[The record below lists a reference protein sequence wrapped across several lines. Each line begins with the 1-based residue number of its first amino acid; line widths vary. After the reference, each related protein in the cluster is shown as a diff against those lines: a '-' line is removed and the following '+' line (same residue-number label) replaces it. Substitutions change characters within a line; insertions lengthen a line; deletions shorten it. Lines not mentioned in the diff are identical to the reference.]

1 MALDNLSMTP
11 RYREDALRQLLEGLH
26 QRLPNARG
34 SVIVDNTGLL
44 LTSYPPGKDDDSPT
58 GGDQVA
64 AMAAVLLG
72 LAGKT
77 LGRLA
82 QGQVGRVLIEAEQGT
97 LVVVPATGDTALA
110 VLIDRAA
117 KVGLALTV
125 VRRCAAQIRAVIE

>member
-1 MALDNLSMTP
+1 
-11 RYREDALRQLLEGLH
+11 
-26 QRLPNARG
+26 
-34 SVIVDNTGLL
+34 
-44 LTSYPPGKDDDSPT
+44 
-58 GGDQVA
+58 
-64 AMAAVLLG
+64 MAAVLLG

-117 KVGLALTV
+117 KVGLALTL